1 VPRATAPTNEQDAPD
16 RRTFL
21 GRLWTGLG
29 ILAVLEAVAV
39 AAAFLAPRKERGKR
53 GAGTVA
59 AGPVADFTPA
69 SVRPFPA
76 GKFYL
81 VRLADGG
88 FLALSSKCTHLGC
101 TVPWNDKDKVFPCP
115 CHASTFDMRGD
126 LLSPPAPRALDLFP
140 VVIEAGIVKVDTGR
154 RIERARFEP
163 GQVTYL

>member
-1 VPRATAPTNEQDAPD
+1 MKARTAPANEPGVPG
-16 RRTFL
+16 RRSFL
-21 GRLWTGLG
+21 SRAWKALG
-29 ILAVLEAVAV
+29 VLALLEIAGVVVAY
-39 AAAFLAPRKERGKR
+39 LAPRKEGGRR
-53 GAGTVA
+53 GAGTIA
-59 AGPVADFTPA
+59 AGPVAEFTPA

-101 TVPWNDKDKVFPCP
+101 TVPWNEKDKLFPCP
-115 CHASTFDMRGD
+115 CHASSFDMRGEV
-126 LLSPPAPRALDLFP
+126 LSPPAPRPLDLFP
-140 VVIEAGIVKVDTGR
+140 VAIEAGIVKVDTAR